1 MKRPRR
7 NHTAVFEAKV
17 ALAALR
23 VDGKRDDGKRD
34 VHCFTGKRAGKRDV
48 HCFIIW
54 ITTSPVLQPRSAL
67 PGRPT
72 G

>member
-34 VHCFTGKRAGKRDV
+34 VHCF
-48 HCFIIW
+48 IIW
-54 ITTSPVLQPRSAL
+54 ITTSPAFRLQSAL
-67 PGRPT
+67 PG
-72 G
+72 

>member
-23 VDGKRDDGKRD
+23 VDGKRD
-34 VHCFTGKRAGKRDV
+34 VLCL
-48 HCFIIW
+48 IIW
-54 ITTSPVLQPRSAL
+54 ITTSPAFQPRSPPL
-67 PGRPT
+67 GRPA

>member
-23 VDGKRDDGKRD
+23 VAADGKRD
-34 VHCFTGKRAGKRDV
+34 VHCL
-48 HCFIIW
+48 IIW
-54 ITTSPVLQPRSAL
+54 ITTSPAFQLRSAPL
-67 PGRPT
+67 GRPT

>member
-23 VDGKRDDGKRD
+23 VDGKRD
-34 VHCFTGKRAGKRDV
+34 VHCIRRQAGRPLHYYLDNNV
-48 HCFIIW
+48 TRFSAAIR
-54 ITTSPVLQPRSAL
+54 SPRSTDWLTVA
-67 PGRPT
+67 
-72 G
+72 